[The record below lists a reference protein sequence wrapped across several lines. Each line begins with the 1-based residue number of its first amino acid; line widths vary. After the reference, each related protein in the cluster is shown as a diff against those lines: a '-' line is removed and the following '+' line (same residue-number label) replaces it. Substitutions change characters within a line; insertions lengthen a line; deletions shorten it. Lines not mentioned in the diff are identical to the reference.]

1 MMAACLGLEVE
12 EDNSEDVDEYDIDAL
27 VKEADELAQEYDQN
41 AETDRSKESDTDGM
55 PAYRGEQRLD
65 DLIREANKQKG

>member
-12 EDNSEDVDEYDIDAL
+12 DDNSEDMDEYDIEAL
-27 VKEADELAQEYDQN
+27 VKEADELAQEYD
-41 AETDRSKESDTDGM
+41 RSQESDTDGM